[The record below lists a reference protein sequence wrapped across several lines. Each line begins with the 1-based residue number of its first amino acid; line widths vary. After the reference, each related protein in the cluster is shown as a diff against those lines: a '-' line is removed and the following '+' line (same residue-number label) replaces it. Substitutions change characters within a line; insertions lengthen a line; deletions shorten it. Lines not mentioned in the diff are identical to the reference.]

1 MTNEEFKN
9 YLINYFAEK
18 KRLQLYKVFKK
29 ENDKLE
35 YYRRRWRTSRSKNK
49 Q

>member
-1 MTNEEFKN
+1 MNDEEFKN

-29 ENDKLE
+29 ENDKIE
-35 YYRRRWRTSRSKNK
+35 YYRRKWGASRPKNK
-49 Q
+49 